1 MPKHQKN
8 LTVDE
13 LLRRRRQTFKQL
25 IVDWGIKS
33 KDQFLSRLKEEQLD
47 CTIEQIRI
55 VENETKT
62 ADKVAPVVVQEVPK
76 QEAKVVHGPTSLEDY
91 RSSMDAAFGI
101 APELPVPEETTEVI
115 DELAA
120 EAQAL
125 DMYDAPKR
133 GRKKKTDDS

>member
-76 QEAKVVHGPTSLEDY
+76 QEAKVEVHVMSA
-91 RSSMDAAFGI
+91 MDSAFGI